1 MPSAEQLPVLRHRR
15 GGPHQRPPRQRA
27 PQDPRRRP
35 LRPHR
40 RPRRRPLPPVAR
52 PLEAPPRGP
61 LHGLAPDAVFA
72 ALAQVALPELSIL
85 DINVPKRFKFSAA
98 GVASLLRTAARLAPV
113 ELTIIVWGNRK
124 DIDIAVELPCF
135 DRATSIKLELG
146 DVKLAPAAAGG
157 EFPLLE
163 RLSVAG
169 CRLSTASLISQ
180 CPHLRALEL
189 RRSDHPDVLR
199 VHSTKIE
206 ELVIDGDISSWLGA
220 VDIDAPV
227 LKKFTMNTIIDREFS
242 MSLSAPMVE
251 NLLWH
256 CHFSGPGSM
265 VAIDGGWTLSKL
277 KLSRKKSGYILHL
290 VLLIPVCLC

>member
-1 MPSAEQLPVLRHRR
+1 VTK
-15 GGPHQRPPRQRA
+15 GPNGRWATRWRDH
-27 PQDPRRRP
+27 
-35 LRPHR
+35 
-40 RPRRRPLPPVAR
+40 
-52 PLEAPPRGP
+52 
-61 LHGLAPDAVFA
+61 
-72 ALAQVALPELSIL
+72 SNIL
-85 DINVPKRFKFSAA
+85 DINVPKRSKFSAA

-113 ELTIIVWGNRK
+113 ELSIIVWGNRK
-124 DIDIAVELPCF
+124 DIDVAVELPCF
-135 DRATSIKLELG
+135 DCATSIKLELG
-146 DVKLAPAAAGG
+146 DVKFVPAAAGC

-169 CRLSTASLISQ
+169 CRLSTASLILQ
-180 CPHLRALEL
+180 CPHLRVLEL

-206 ELVIDGDISSWLGA
+206 ELVMDDDTSSWLGP

-227 LKKFTMNTIIDREFS
+227 VIKFTLNTVTDRDFS
-242 MSLSAPMVE
+242 MSFSAPMVE

-265 VAIDGGWTLSKL
+265 VGIDEGWTLSNL
-277 KLSRKKSGYILHL
+277 KLSRKKSGYVLHL